1 MLRNKLIPIAAVTAG
16 AAVLGTAGI
25 AAAQTKYP
33 PPTNPKATANKPK
46 GPFKTLKVNKKTGPY
61 KTIQKA
67 VNAAKPGDTIRIA
80 NGTYKEGVKVSGEGK
95 RYIKIIGNPA
105 SPEKVVLDGTGL
117 KGAAAQQAIQI
128 NGANE
133 VGLQG
138 MKAKNYKANGFFAI
152 NVVGY
157 TMDRLIAE
165 RNGVYGIYAFN
176 SKGGTMKNSV
186 AYYHNDAGFYIGQT
200 PPQSKPV
207 RSIVTNVQS
216 WGNVLG
222 FSGTNMR
229 YVTITK
235 SKWFNNGTGI
245 VPNALDSEKFA
256 PPEDNVIADNDVFWN
271 NFNYRVGAPFPLRK
285 SAVGEIPY
293 PTGVGVLLFGGRDHI
308 IEKNRFFGNWL
319 VGAGMLQ
326 QLLLKEVGAQ
336 NLEGNQIKDNAF
348 GKNNT
353 DLNGRDLFYDGNG
366 KDNCISGNTGVQ
378 ITAPADQSTFAPCPF
393 TGNNAFSS
401 TAQGEAIAWATSTD
415 PTASFV
421 RHPHTPISGIT
432 PLETFSKTGNYGPKT
447 P

>member
-1 MLRNKLIPIAAVTAG
+1 MLRDKLTPIAAAVTGLALL
-16 AAVLGTAGI
+16 AP
-25 AAAQTKYP
+25 AAAQAVTYP

-46 GPFKTLKVNKKTGPY
+46 GPFKTLKVNKKNGPY

-67 VNAAKPGDTIRIA
+67 VDAAGPGDTIRIA
-80 NGTYKEGVKVSGEGK
+80 DGTYKEGVKVQGSGK
-95 RYIKIIGNPA
+95 RYLKIIGNPG
-105 SPEKVVLDGTGL
+105 SPEKVVIDGTGL
-117 KGAAAQQAIQI
+117 KGPAAQQAIQI

-138 MKAKNYKANGFFAI
+138 MKAKNFKANGFFAI

-165 RNGVYGIYAFN
+165 KNGVYGIYAFN

-200 PPQSKPV
+200 PPQTKPV

-271 NFNYRVGAPFPLRK
+271 NFNYRAGAPFPLRK
-285 SAVGEIPY
+285 AAVGEIPY

-308 IEKNRFFGNWL
+308 IEKNRFYGNWL

-348 GKNNT
+348 GLSGA

-366 KDNCISGNTGVQ
+366 KDNCISGNTGVAV
-378 ITAPADQSTFAPCPF
+378 TAPTDQSTFAPCPF
-393 TGNNAFSS
+393 TGANAFSS
-401 TAQGEAIAWATSTD
+401 TAQGEAIAWATSAD
-415 PTASFV
+415 PTSQWV
-421 RHPHTPISGIT
+421 RHPHSPIAGIT
-432 PLETFSKTGNYGPKT
+432 PLETFSKSGKYGPKT

>member
-1 MLRNKLIPIAAVTAG
+1 MLRTTLTPIAA
-16 AAVLGTAGI
+16 L
-25 AAAQTKYP
+25 AAAALLVPATAHAITYP
-33 PPTNPKATANKPK
+33 PPTNPKATAGKPK
-46 GPFKTLKVNKKTGPY
+46 GPFKTLRVSKTKKGAY
-61 KTIQKA
+61 RTIQKA

-80 NGTYKEGVKVSGEGK
+80 NGTYRESVKVRGSGK

-105 SPEKVVLDGTGL
+105 RPDKVVIDGKTL
-117 KGAAAQQAIQI
+117 KGGSAQQAIQI

-133 VGLQG
+133 VGVQG
-138 MKAKNYKANGFFAI
+138 IKAINFKANGFFVV

-157 TMDRLIAE
+157 TFDRLVAE
-165 RNGVYGIYAFN
+165 NNGVYGIYAFN

-186 AYYHNDAGFYIGQT
+186 AYFHNDAGFYIGQT
-200 PPQSKPV
+200 PPQTKPV

-216 WGNVLG
+216 WGNVIG

-256 PPEDNVIADNDVFWN
+256 PPEDNVITDNDIYWN
-271 NFNYRVGAPFPLRK
+271 NFNYRAGAPFPLRK

-293 PTGVGVLLFGGRDHI
+293 PTGVGVLLFGGRTHLV
-308 IEKNRFFGNWL
+308 EGNRFYGNWL

-326 QLLLKEVGAQ
+326 QLLLKDKGAQ
-336 NLEGNQIKDNAF
+336 DLVGNQIKNNAF
-348 GKNNT
+348 GKNGT

-366 KDNCISGNTGVQ
+366 TDNCISGNTGVQ
-378 ITAPADQSTFAPCPF
+378 ISAPADQSTFAPCPF
-393 TGNNAFSS
+393 TGPNAFSQ
-401 TAQGEAIAWATSTD
+401 TAQGEAVGWATAAD
-415 PTASFV
+415 PTEAWL
-421 RHPHTPISGIT
+421 RHPHADVTSVQ
-432 PLETFSKTGNYGPKT
+432 PLEQFKKGVNYGPKR

>member
-1 MLRNKLIPIAAVTAG
+1 MPSRKFTTIVAVTA
-16 AAVLGTAGI
+16 
-25 AAAQTKYP
+25 AAALLAPAAADAVTYP
-33 PPTNPKATANKPK
+33 PPANPKATSGKPK
-46 GPFKTLKVNKKTGPY
+46 GPFKTLKVSKKNGPY

-67 VNAAKPGDTIRIA
+67 VDAAKPGDTIRIA
-80 NGTYKEGVKVSGEGK
+80 DGTYKEGVQIKGEGK
-95 RYIKIIGNPA
+95 RYIKVIGNPA
-105 SPEKVVLDGTGL
+105 HPEKVVLEGKDV
-117 KGAAAQQAIQI
+117 KGIKAQNGIQV

-138 MKAKNYKANGFFAI
+138 IKAQNFKANGFFVV
-152 NVVGY
+152 NNVGY
-157 TMDRLIAE
+157 TFDRLIAE
-165 RNGVYGIYAFN
+165 RDGVYGIYAFN

-200 PPQSKPV
+200 PPQTKPI

-256 PPEDNVIADNDVFWN
+256 PPEENVITDNEIFWN
-271 NFNYRVGAPFPLRK
+271 NFSYRQNPPFVLRK
-285 SAVGEIPY
+285 AAVGEIPY
-293 PTGVGVLLFGGRDHI
+293 PTGVGVLLFGGRKHLI
-308 IEKNRFFGNWL
+308 SNNRFYGNYL

-326 QLLLKEVGAQ
+326 QLLLKQKDAQSLVG
-336 NLEGNQIKDNAF
+336 NEISGNAF
-348 GKNNT
+348 GLNGT

-366 KDNCISGNTGVQ
+366 QDNCIANNTGVQ
-378 ITAPADQSTFAPCPF
+378 VTAPADASTFATCPF
-393 TGNNAFSS
+393 KGNNAFSS
-401 TAQGEAIAWATSTD
+401 TAQGEAIAWATGED
-415 PTASFV
+415 PTAQWI
-421 RHPHTPISGIT
+421 RHPHSTVAGVT
-432 PLETFSKTGNYGPKT
+432 PLELFSKSGKYGPKT